1 MGIETLMLG
10 LIGVGITLYAIFGG
24 ADFGAGVWEFNTALR
39 SSPAE
44 QRLIERAIGPVWEAN
59 HVWLIFVIVA
69 MFSAFP
75 AAFAGLSRA
84 LWLPLLL
91 ALMGIVFRGAGFA
104 FRSYTPASEH
114 EYAVWRG
121 LFALA
126 STATP
131 FFFGGAVG
139 AVASGRLPIAADGS
153 FSGDYL
159 FGWVSGLAIFDGFFA
174 VGMCAYLASVFLTRE
189 AAALNDAVLIDLWR
203 RRALAVG
210 VVMGALSLAG
220 LAFVAHDAPQL
231 WAGFRARGAPLVIA
245 SLAAG
250 FLSLWAVWTRHHR
263 LANAGASLTV
273 ATVVW
278 GWAVAQYP
286 FVVPPAIRVDSGPAP
301 TAVLQL
307 MAWSTAAGMLIVVPA
322 IVWLMSL
329 FKSQAALKEK

>member
-1 MGIETLMLG
+1 MGIDSLMLA
-10 LIGVGITLYAIFGG
+10 LIGVGITLYAVFGG

-44 QRLIERAIGPVWEAN
+44 KKLIERAIGPVWEAN

-84 LWLPLLL
+84 LWLPLLF
-91 ALMGIVFRGAGFA
+91 ALMGIVFRGAAFV
-104 FRSYTPASEH
+104 FRSYTPATARQH
-114 EYAVWRG
+114 EFWRG

-131 FFFGGAVG
+131 FCFGAAVG
-139 AVASGRLPIAADGS
+139 AVASGRLAIAADGT

-174 VGMCAYLASVFLTRE
+174 VGMCAYLASVYLTRE
-189 AAALNDAVLIDLWR
+189 AAALEDLALVDLWR

-210 VVMGALSLAG
+210 VVMGVLSLAG
-220 LAFVAHDAPQL
+220 LAFVAHDAPHL
-231 WAGFRARGAPLVIA
+231 WDGFRARGAPLVIG
-245 SLAAG
+245 SVGAG
-250 FLSLWAVWTRHHR
+250 FLSLWAVWRRHHR
-263 LANAGASLTV
+263 TANAGAALTV
-273 ATVVW
+273 ATVIW

-286 FVVPPAIRVDSGPAP
+286 FVVPPAIRVDSAPAP
-301 TAVLQL
+301 AAVLQL
-307 MAWSTAAGMLIVVPA
+307 MAWSTAGGMLIVAPS
-322 IVWLMSL
+322 IFWLMSL
-329 FKSQAALKEK
+329 FKSQQAMEK